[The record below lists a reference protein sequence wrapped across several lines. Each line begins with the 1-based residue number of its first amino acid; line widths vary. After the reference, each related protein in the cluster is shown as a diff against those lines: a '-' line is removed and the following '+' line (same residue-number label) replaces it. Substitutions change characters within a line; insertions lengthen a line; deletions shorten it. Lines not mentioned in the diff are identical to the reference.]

1 MLRLSFQDYLEWGPY
16 KTGNTEARK
25 ENLFLMKKY
34 IFLIKDQ
41 RTTTNAKGKKS
52 QGKNIAMPLTNK
64 DLIISLVYKELLQ
77 IDKKKTN
84 HSKENWTKDMKI
96 CRRENLNGQ
105 QTEKDLQ
112 LHKQSGKCKLKQL
125 NQSSDW
131 QKLEYQHSVLEK
143 ICLDG
148 LIFCWWE
155 QEMLKIFWGSYLAV
169 SIQQHNSLT
178 CI

>member
-112 LHKQSGKCKLKQL
+112 LHKQSG
-125 NQSSDW
+125 N
-131 QKLEYQHSVLEK
+131 
-143 ICLDG
+143 
-148 LIFCWWE
+148 
-155 QEMLKIFWGSYLAV
+155 A
-169 SIQQHNSLT
+169 N
-178 CI
+178 